1 MFEHFGGIFLGHW
14 AFFVYVCE
22 KLAVWAVFHENIDS
36 SLIFIKLINPSDI
49 WMLKFFVDFNF
60 PFDIL
65 NIFWIQFGLAED
77 FDSYDFFSGEVDGF
91 KNSCIWASSK
101 FLNLINEKSTNFIIG
116 NDLRTAFS
124 GFWSG
129 STWKVIVIFYQILRV

>member
-1 MFEHFGGIFLGHW
+1 MFEHFGGVFLGHW
-14 AFFVYVCE
+14 TFFVYVCE

-49 WMLKFFVDFNF
+49 RMLKFFVYFNF
-60 PFDIL
+60 SFDVL
-65 NIFWIQFGLAED
+65 NLLWIQFGLAKD
-77 FDSYDFFSGEVDGF
+77 FDSYDFLSREMDGF

-101 FLNLINEKSTNFIIG
+101 FLTLINEKSTNFIIG
-116 NDLRTAFS
+116 YDLGTGVS

-129 STWKVIVIFYQILRV
+129 STWKVIVIFDQILRV